1 MLSARVFYGDDFDPA
16 INEFIARFKA
26 KFGNHPSTAHT
37 LTGYSV
43 IQGLA
48 RAMERAKSV
57 DSPAVKAEFEKFKKE
72 KLLVGPT
79 TFAPEI
85 HITFDRPMTII
96 ETSDGAHRFVEKI
109 ELAKPVT
116 PH

>member
-1 MLSARVFYGDDFDPA
+1 MSFASLYVASGF
-16 INEFIARFKA
+16 
-26 KFGNHPSTAHT
+26 
-37 LTGYSV
+37 
-43 IQGLA
+43 
-48 RAMERAKSV
+48 
-57 DSPAVKAEFEKFKKE
+57 AVG
-72 KLLVGPT
+72 LLVGPT
-79 TFAPEI
+79 TLTPEI